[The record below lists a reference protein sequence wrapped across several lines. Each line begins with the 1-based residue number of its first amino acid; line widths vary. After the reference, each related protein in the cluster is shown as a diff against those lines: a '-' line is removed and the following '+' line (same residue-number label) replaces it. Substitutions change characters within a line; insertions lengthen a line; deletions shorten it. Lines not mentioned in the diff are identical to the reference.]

1 MSSAIHRSPLPDV
14 ALLDLDLI
22 SYLFSNPY
30 NVSRDRTIFIDAVSG
45 RSHTYDDVLQR
56 TRSLASGLR
65 QLGVQ
70 TGDTVAMMCPN
81 SIDYPIICYGIIGA
95 GATVSPSNATYTS
108 EEVHHQ
114 LQTTGAKYLIVHSS
128 LAQTVKDAVKGTAV
142 QKVILQTGNDN
153 PPAMD
158 GVMMP
163 TIEDLMAQKPTKD
176 LVITPSALLDER
188 SAFICFSSG
197 TTGPAKGVITTHRNI
212 VANLQQWD
220 AHSTHGGAKLPTASV
235 AFLPFSHIYAISYF
249 VCGAFLRGMKTAVMA
264 SFDLDVF
271 LNSIQTVQPEE
282 LAVVPPIVLLLVK
295 DPRVEKYD
303 LSSVRTILSAAA
315 PLSKEL
321 AEALEGRFRKLYGTT
336 VYCHQS
342 YGLTETSPL
351 VSRVSPERMVDKRHT
366 VGCITPNMQFRF
378 IDSETMQD
386 VDMTIQDN
394 GQLPLAEILCRGPN
408 VTKGYLGNES
418 ATKDLFHVDSNGDKW
433 MRTGDIATIDQDG
446 YITIHDRIKELIKYK
461 GHQVI
466 PSELEGKL
474 LEHSDVDD
482 CGVTSQ
488 YIEDQATELPVAFVV
503 LTAEARSQPQNA
515 VAMNLNQ
522 WINERVAHHKRLR
535 GGIRFIDAIP
545 KSPSGK
551 ILRRKLKELVTRDRG
566 ASKL

>member
-14 ALLDLDLI
+14 ALLDVDLI

-30 NVSRDRTIFIDAVSG
+30 NVSHDRKIFIDAISG
-45 RSHTYDDVLQR
+45 RFHTYDDVLQR

-70 TGDTVAMMCPN
+70 AGDTVAMMCPN

-95 GATVSPSNATYTS
+95 GATVSPSNAAYTR

-114 LQTTGAKYLIVHSS
+114 LQTTRAKYVIVHSS
-128 LAQTVKDAVKGTAV
+128 LAQTVKDAAKGTSV
-142 QKVILQTGNDN
+142 QNVIIQAANHN
-153 PPAMD
+153 PSAMD
-158 GVMMP
+158 GVMVP
-163 TIEDLMAQKPTKD
+163 TVEDLMAQTPTKD
-176 LVITPSALLDER
+176 LVTTPTALLDER
-188 SAFICFSSG
+188 PAFICFSSG

-212 VANLQQWD
+212 VSNLQQWD
-220 AHSTHGGAKLPTASV
+220 AHNARGGSKLPTASV
-235 AFLPFSHIYAISYF
+235 AFLPFSHIYGISYF
-249 VCGAFLRGMKTAVMA
+249 VCGAMIRGMTTAVMA
-264 SFDLDVF
+264 RFDLDVY
-271 LNSIQTVQPEE
+271 LTCIQTIQPEE
-282 LAVVPPIVLLLVK
+282 LAVVPPIILLLVK

-303 LSSVRTILSAAA
+303 LSSVRKILSAAA
-315 PLSKEL
+315 PLGKEL
-321 AEALEGRFRKLYGTT
+321 AEALEARFRKLYGTT

-342 YGLTETSPL
+342 WGLTETSPL
-351 VSRVSPERMVDKRHT
+351 ATGVPPERMVDKRHT

-378 IDSETMQD
+378 IDPETMQD

-446 YITIHDRIKELIKYK
+446 YITIHDRIKEMIKYK
-461 GHQVI
+461 GLQVI

-474 LEHSDVDD
+474 LEHPDVDD
-482 CGVTSQ
+482 CGVTSR
-488 YIEDQATELPVAFVV
+488 YVEDQATELPVAFVV
-503 LTAEARSQPQNA
+503 LTSQARSQPLNA
-515 VAMNLNQ
+515 VATNLDQ
-522 WINERVAHHKRLR
+522 WINERVANHKRLR
-535 GGIRFIDAIP
+535 GGIHFIDAIP

-551 ILRRKLKELVTRDRG
+551 ILRRKLKELARNRA